1 MESDRAAVLSAR
13 PAGSEPEA
21 RLEPLRPKWA
31 GACEEA
37 MILGAKEK
45 LRAGERRPGG
55 IVGCRAA
62 EEGVG
67 NERGDEEGGD
77 GGLLLVASCRC
88 RNPGRLSCKS
98 NPPTN

>member
-21 RLEPLRPKWA
+21 RLERLRPKWA

-67 NERGDEEGGD
+67 YERGDEEGGD
-77 GGLLLVASCRC
+77 GGLLVAS
-88 RNPGRLSCKS
+88 
-98 NPPTN
+98 